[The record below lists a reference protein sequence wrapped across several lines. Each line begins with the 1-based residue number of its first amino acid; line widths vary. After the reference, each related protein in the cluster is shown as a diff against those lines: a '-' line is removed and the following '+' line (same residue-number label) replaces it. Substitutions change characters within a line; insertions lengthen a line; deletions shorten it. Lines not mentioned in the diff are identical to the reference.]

1 MVGTRSANGRD
12 SEGEIVTRR
21 RVVGRLGAG
30 AGVALLGG
38 AIGRGEAAA
47 KQATPTGDGG
57 QGDYLVIRRYRLK
70 PGASFDELVRRVESG
85 FVPLI
90 EAVPGFVEYMLVDV
104 GEGDLL
110 TVSVF
115 ADQAGAEAS
124 TAAAADWAPNNVAE
138 LSELPAYEVIAGA
151 IPIRAVAGEHRM

>member
-1 MVGTRSANGRD
+1 MRAQSANGRS
-12 SEGEIVTRR
+12 SEGESVTRR
-21 RVVGRLGAG
+21 IVVGRLGAG
-30 AGVALLGG
+30 AGAALLGG
-38 AIGRGEAAA
+38 AVGRGVAA

-57 QGDYLVIRRYRLK
+57 QGGYLVIRRYRLK

-104 GEGDLL
+104 GEGELL
-110 TVSVF
+110 SVSVF

-124 TAAAADWAPNNVAE
+124 TAAAADWAPKNLAE
-138 LSELPAYEVIAGA
+138 LSELPAYEVIAGSV
-151 IPIRAVAGEHRM
+151 PIRAVAGEHAM